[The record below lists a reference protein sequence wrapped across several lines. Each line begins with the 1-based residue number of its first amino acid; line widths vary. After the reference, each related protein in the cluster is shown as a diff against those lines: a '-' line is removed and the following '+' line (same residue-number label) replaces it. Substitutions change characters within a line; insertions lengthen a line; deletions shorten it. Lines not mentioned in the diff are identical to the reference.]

1 MNSESTWVPHVPSL
15 GWKARAP
22 VTGQADHRGSMA
34 SKAVLPVEGEAVP
47 HLLVY
52 VAGRDGGLS
61 AMVQVTCPW
70 TLPAT
75 SLLRPGGRE
84 GQAVELARWP
94 VHHPHP
100 SWCYH
105 QQAHPRPFPA
115 SPEPSWLSP
124 PPPKRLAQAHNSS
137 SEGREWPVSLLVR
150 ERSGLRLASCLSC

>member
-1 MNSESTWVPHVPSL
+1 
-15 GWKARAP
+15 
-22 VTGQADHRGSMA
+22 MA

-105 QQAHPRPFPA
+105 QQAHPQALSGFPRTLLA
-115 SPEPSWLSP
+115 VPTPTKAPSPSP
-124 PPPKRLAQAHNSS
+124 Q
-137 SEGREWPVSLLVR
+137 
-150 ERSGLRLASCLSC
+150 